1 MKLRHI
7 EIINAVLQT
16 GSVSAAARLL
26 NMTQPSATR
35 HLQHAELTVGYPL
48 FRRHAGRLHPTQELM
63 QLAPAIRNAFASVD
77 DVRRTAASL
86 HGRPQARLRVGT
98 VPSASGVVPAAYD
111 GLRRKH
117 PDVRCEFST
126 GHHHEL
132 MQWLLLRE
140 IDVAIAFD
148 PPAHPA
154 LALEDLA
161 TQRLVCAARPEV
173 LGKFRNA
180 KSIDAT
186 ALSTMP
192 LIELLNT
199 DPVGRLVGSYG
210 ERFEWRFPAP
220 LVVKTHQVALDLA
233 ARGLGVAVV
242 DELSAARYRETL
254 TVLPIE
260 PQADIVLRAMFLHP
274 GALSVAASSFIGACR
289 ATLAAQAAQGAAQV
303 TAQVT

>member
-7 EIINAVLQT
+7 EVINAVLQT
-16 GSVSAAARLL
+16 GSLSAAARML
-26 NMTQPSATR
+26 NISQPSASK
-35 HLQHAELTVGYPL
+35 HLQHAELTVGYLL
-48 FRRHAGRLHPTQELM
+48 FRRHAGRLHPTQELL
-63 QLAPAIRNAFASVD
+63 QLAPSIRSTFASVD

-86 HGRPQARLRVGT
+86 RGRPQARLRVGT
-98 VPSASGVVPAAYD
+98 VPSMSVIVPDAYEA
-111 GLRRKH
+111 LHRKH

-140 IDVAIAFD
+140 IDIGIAFD
-148 PPAHPA
+148 PPTHPA

-173 LGKFRNA
+173 LGKFRAA
-180 KSIDAT
+180 KTIDAA
-186 ALSTMP
+186 ALATMP

-220 LVVKTHQVALDLA
+220 LVVKTHQVALELA

-242 DELSAARYRETL
+242 DDLSASRFRQVL
-254 TVLPIE
+254 TVLPIK
-260 PQADIVLRAMFLHP
+260 PQADIGLRAMFLHP
-274 GALSVAASSFIGACR
+274 GALSAAASNFIAACR
-289 ATLAAQAAQGAAQV
+289 AAIVSAQAE
-303 TAQVT
+303 